1 MVRVQGHW
9 STTCITQHTM
19 YHSLIKWTTNQNSPA
34 AHLAFLNGNIDAGNL
49 LIHMATP
56 ELRNKKNSSGRTPIN
71 LKDAYNNR
79 IRKAE
84 DLQAHEKYGSKAK
97 ELCKEMYEQ
106 PSMN

>member
-1 MVRVQGHW
+1 
-9 STTCITQHTM
+9 M

-56 ELRNKKNSSGRTPIN
+56 ELRNKKNSSGRTPID

-84 DLQAHEKYGSKAK
+84 DLQSHEKYGSKPQKNYAK
-97 ELCKEMYEQ
+97 KC
-106 PSMN
+106 MNSHQ